1 MTLFVKLNDGVADG
15 YCITE
20 SNLKQIFPNENIHNE
35 DVLSSLGYAKVYE
48 VTIPHT
54 DNPSK
59 QWEEITPELDE
70 DGNYNQTY
78 SLVDREASEEEIT
91 AAKKSL
97 LAEKL
102 NIVNSRF
109 KELTSRP
116 IIATSLGFSVDG
128 GSQDLNNFKS
138 GKSQGLLVIRDSE
151 NAEQTLSSLD
161 DYDLIIS
168 AIEAENIRL
177 MNKKWELKN
186 DLSSIDSTLDYED
199 YKTALEGV
207 DISHSQFES

>member
-1 MTLFVKLNDGVADG
+1 M
-15 YCITE
+15 
-20 SNLKQIFPNENIHNE
+20 
-35 DVLSSLGYAKVYE
+35 
-48 VTIPHT
+48 IPT
-54 DNPSK
+54 
-59 QWEEITPELDE
+59 
-70 DGNYNQTY
+70 
-78 SLVDREASEEEIT
+78 
-91 AAKKSL
+91 
-97 LAEKL
+97 
-102 NIVNSRF
+102 
-109 KELTSRP
+109 
-116 IIATSLGFSVDG
+116 
-128 GSQDLNNFKS
+128 NFKS